1 MALASFNVENGFVAE
16 RVDNS
21 FFSTLGATRQ
31 RSSRSAVWTPRFLIN
46 YEGAWRPNIPM
57 THADVSM
64 GSTPRRVFFAQA
76 IAHAKSLPRASR
88 PNIAKSLP
96 HKSANM
102 DVLIVIGTSA
112 AWLYGLILILI
123 GYSDTI
129 QEDTMKYKM

>member
-1 MALASFNVENGFVAE
+1 MTSIRLFNGV
-16 RVDNS
+16 
-21 FFSTLGATRQ
+21 TLYIILN
-31 RSSRSAVWTPRFLIN
+31 FLIATFIQF
-46 YEGAWRPNIPM
+46 Y
-57 THADVSM
+57 M
-64 GSTPRRVFFAQA
+64 GIDFYKSAY
-76 IAHAKSLPRASR
+76 KSL
-88 PNIAKSLP
+88 K

>member
-1 MALASFNVENGFVAE
+1 MDKFKSKFQICLALYIPIAILIWLVPYVKPLSAFMTSIRLFNGV
-16 RVDNS
+16 
-21 FFSTLGATRQ
+21 TLYIILN
-31 RSSRSAVWTPRFLIN
+31 FLIATFIQF
-46 YEGAWRPNIPM
+46 Y
-57 THADVSM
+57 M
-64 GSTPRRVFFAQA
+64 GIDFYKSAY
-76 IAHAKSLPRASR
+76 KSL
-88 PNIAKSLP
+88 K